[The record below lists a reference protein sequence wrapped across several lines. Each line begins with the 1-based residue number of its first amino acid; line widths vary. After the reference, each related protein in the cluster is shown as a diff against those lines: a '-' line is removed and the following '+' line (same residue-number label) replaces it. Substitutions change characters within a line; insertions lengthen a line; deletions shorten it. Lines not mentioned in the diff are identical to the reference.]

1 MALSDA
7 LLPWLAAQCP
17 GIEPDRIATAMAE
30 WLERQENE
38 PWLSPA
44 YRITARLL
52 RDELNTQTTEEL
64 S

>member
-7 LLPWLAAQCP
+7 LLPWLAARCP
-17 GIEPDRIATAMAE
+17 GTEPDRIATAMAE
-30 WLERQENE
+30 WLERQENQ

-44 YRITARLL
+44 YRIAARLL
-52 RDELNTQTTEEL
+52 RDELKTQTTEEL